1 MMYVS
6 ESHCARLHGGSVRNC
21 ICMLPNSAGFI
32 ECPPAARGELVRVEV
47 AHQLVQAP
55 PRNLTGDI
63 CDQCGSPN
71 MVRAGT
77 CMLCHDCGSTSG
89 GCS

>member
-6 ESHCARLHGGSVRNC
+6 ESHCARLHGGSVRDC
-21 ICMLPNSAGFI
+21 ICLLPNKAGFL
-32 ECPPAARGELVRVEV
+32 ECPPV
-47 AHQLVQAP
+47 ALAIDVVQPTVSRPP

-63 CDQCGSPN
+63 CDHCGSPN